1 MKKLVRLKRQVKGNG
16 DLKRWIPLGAVLLL
30 LPVFVLA
37 ACGGN
42 GDGQGA
48 AAGTAA
54 SASSS
59 NEVIV
64 ELAEQNSSGESG
76 TATLTATGASTRVV
90 LELKNPTTDSQPA
103 HIHRGTC
110 ENLDPDPLYGLLNV
124 MQGRSETVVNVPL
137 SELTTGG
144 LALNVHQSNAKLKE
158 YVACGNLP
166 GGDADITP
174 IDDGG
179 Y

>member
-1 MKKLVRLKRQVKGNG
+1 MKKLVRLNRRMKGNG
-16 DLKRWIPLGAVLLL
+16 DPKRWIPLAAVLLL

-37 ACGGN
+37 ACGGK

-48 AAGTAA
+48 AAGTP
-54 SASSS
+54 ASSS

-110 ENLDPDPLYGLLNV
+110 ENLDSDPLYGLLNV

-144 LALNVHQSNAKLKE
+144 LALNVHQSNANLDE

-174 IDDGG
+174 VDDGG

>member
-1 MKKLVRLKRQVKGNG
+1 MKKLVQLKRQVKGNG

-37 ACGGN
+37 ACGGD

-48 AAGTAA
+48 AAGAPA

-59 NEVIV
+59 NKVIV

-110 ENLDPDPLYGLLNV
+110 ENLDSDPLYGLLNV
-124 MQGRSETVVNVPL
+124 MEGRSETVVKVPL

-144 LALNVHQSNAKLKE
+144 LALNVHQSNAKLNE

-174 IDDGG
+174 VDDGG

>member
-1 MKKLVRLKRQVKGNG
+1 MKKLVRLKRQVRGNG

-30 LPVFVLA
+30 LSVFVLA

-48 AAGTAA
+48 GGGTPA

-64 ELAEQNSSGESG
+64 ELAEQNGSGESG

-110 ENLDPDPLYGLLNV
+110 ETLDPDPLHGLVNV
-124 MQGRSETVVNVPL
+124 IQGRSETEVNVPL
-137 SELTTGG
+137 SELTAGG
-144 LALNVHQSNAKLKE
+144 LALNVHQSNAKLDE

-166 GGDADITP
+166 GGDADVTP
-174 IDDGG
+174 VDNGG